1 MKSLKKYLAAAL
13 ILLLSVCA
21 LQLPA
26 LAAGSNV
33 TYSGNAGKFIF
44 APGSEYSLTDLFQ
57 NFKDVMPGDMLT
69 QTIAVNNDANNK
81 VKVRIYMRSL
91 GATDESYVD
100 FLNQLRLTVRKTE
113 DTPMFDAAA
122 DQTDGLT
129 EWTYIGTLY
138 SGGKTE
144 LNVTLDVPT
153 SMDNRFQD
161 RYGEIE
167 WQFMVEE
174 LPVSPDDPKPPKTGD
189 DARPWLWIILIA
201 VSTTVIVI
209 TGKSRKSEK
218 RAER

>member
-1 MKSLKKYLAAAL
+1 MKLFNKLFFFLTLTVFVFS
-13 ILLLSVCA
+13 ISVFA
-21 LQLPA
+21 DNA
-26 LAAGSNV
+26 NV
-33 TYSGNAGKFIF
+33 VYDGNAGEFIF
-44 APGSEYSLTDLFQ
+44 SPGSEYSLTDLFPD
-57 NFKDVMPGDMLT
+57 FKDVMPGDTLT
-69 QTIAVNNDANNK
+69 QLITVSNEADNK
-81 VKVRIYMRSL
+81 VKVKIYIRSL
-91 GATDESYVD
+91 GATDESYVE
-100 FLNQLRLTVRKTE
+100 FLDQLHLTVQNTE

-129 EWTYIGTLY
+129 EWTCLGTLY
-138 SGGKTE
+138 SGGKTD
-144 LNVTLDVPT
+144 LNVTLNVPT
-153 SMDNRFQD
+153 TMDNLFQEK
-161 RYGEIE
+161 YGEIE